1 MDCVGYVQA
10 KKRPY
15 HPQTNDKVERINQ
28 TVISMLNCLL
38 TSHNTKWRRL
48 ICAYNSSTNCA
59 TGCLIF
65 GR

>member
-38 TSHNTKWRRL
+38 TSHNTK
-48 ICAYNSSTNCA
+48 
-59 TGCLIF
+59 
-65 GR
+65 